1 MKKLESNV
9 GLIKK
14 IKRLQQSVVEAN
26 PWKKKRKYGLLHLL
40 CIKGRGA
47 EILITAPL
55 PFHHFH
61 PKAVNLPHT
70 DNRGTPNI
78 PSKKLLKNPQ
88 SKRQSGSEE
97 YEDPLK

>member
-1 MKKLESNV
+1 MLGILKKSNDCSSRW
-9 GLIKK
+9 LKLTREK
-14 IKRLQQSVVEAN
+14 
-26 PWKKKRKYGLLHLL
+26 KKKRKYGLLHLL
-40 CIKGRGA
+40 CIKGRGT

-78 PSKKLLKNPQ
+78 PFKKLLKNPQ